1 MYPALAGCWLA
12 EPCLPASLLCPPP
25 LPPLQVYNSPAIPA
39 EVLREVGGGMGRV
52 YALFDRHL
60 RTFLTLLPAQ
70 SHLDLRFFLSRFEQ
84 QQQGAGGAEAGGSG
98 TD

>member
-1 MYPALAGCWLA
+1 M
-12 EPCLPASLLCPPP
+12 
-25 LPPLQVYNSPAIPA
+25 QVYNSPAIPA

-84 QQQGAGGAEAGGSG
+84 QQQGAGAGGAEPGGSG

>member
-1 MYPALAGCWLA
+1 
-12 EPCLPASLLCPPP
+12 
-25 LPPLQVYNSPAIPA
+25 
-39 EVLREVGGGMGRV
+39 MGRV

-84 QQQGAGGAEAGGSG
+84 AGGGPGGVG
-98 TD
+98 GPGGEGADGAL